1 MHTPHWTDLQLSDSG
16 TWSYHHGEETFA
28 SGTAAFARL
37 LKRLRER
44 HLARRRLD
52 RTTFPAQA
60 ICRKCCRSRKGGV
73 NAVLRACRWCLM
85 KEGSLRLFKTAQV
98 VFAHKTTPAI
108 CSYGQHA
115 KTSLHGEAVCETCQ
129 RCRQCGQVA
138 SDVDDYIRWCQ
149 PCFESMSDELRAEL
163 LIPLLS
169 VLEHRRI
176 TGALDSDLEWSDEF
190 DRKRG

>member
-1 MHTPHWTDLQLSDSG
+1 MHTPRWTDLRLTDSG
-16 TWSYHHGEETFA
+16 TWTYHHSEDTFA

-52 RTTFPAQA
+52 RTTFPAEA
-60 ICRKCCRSRKGGV
+60 ICRKCSRSRKGGV

-115 KTSLHGEAVCETCQ
+115 KTNLHGEAVCETCQ
-129 RCRQCGQVA
+129 R
-138 SDVDDYIRWCQ
+138 
-149 PCFESMSDELRAEL
+149 
-163 LIPLLS
+163 
-169 VLEHRRI
+169 
-176 TGALDSDLEWSDEF
+176 
-190 DRKRG
+190 

>member
-1 MHTPHWTDLQLSDSG
+1 MHTPRWTDLRLTDSG
-16 TWSYHHGEETFA
+16 TWTYHHSEDTFA

-52 RTTFPAQA
+52 RTTFPAEA
-60 ICRKCCRSRKGGV
+60 ICRKCSRSRKGGV

-115 KTSLHGEAVCETCQ
+115 KTNLHGEAVCETCQ
-129 RCRQCGQVA
+129 RCRQCGQLA
-138 SDVDDYIRWCQ
+138 SDVDAYIGWCQ
-149 PCFESMSDELRAEL
+149 QCFQSISDDQRAEL
-163 LIPLLS
+163 LLPLLS
-169 VLEHRRI
+169 ILEHRRV
-176 TGALDSDLEWSDEF
+176 TGALDRDLEWCDEF
-190 DRKRG
+190 DRRRG